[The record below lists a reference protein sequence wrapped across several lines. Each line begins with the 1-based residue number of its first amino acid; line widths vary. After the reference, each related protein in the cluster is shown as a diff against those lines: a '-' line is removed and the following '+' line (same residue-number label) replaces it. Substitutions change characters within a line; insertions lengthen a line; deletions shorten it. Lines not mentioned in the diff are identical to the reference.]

1 MYSKFIFEQIKSDC
15 LMNFFRLSKLPLLVA
30 SVLLLTFSACSPD
43 KEVVIDPIKS
53 TKDYDSKVIQEWQDL
68 FLQIERYAA
77 VYRPCPAA
85 RMLGYVGLAEYE
97 ACVAGMPEYQSIAS
111 RFSGLNVP
119 QVELGKEY
127 HWPTIINNVNAVLY
141 KKFFA
146 NVQSADLFKI
156 ASLESTYN
164 AQYSN
169 TVPTEVYRRSK
180 DFGVAVANAV
190 WDYSATD
197 KEGHDKYLDPRP
209 TSYTPPTG
217 PGKWQP
223 TAPGN
228 ERAMYPYWGKVRTFA
243 IKEEDKLARPPLPYS
258 EDKNSAYYA
267 QGLEVYTR
275 TTPQTSEDRWIAEFW
290 SDDVLGFTFSP
301 PSRWVA
307 ITNEVLVAEK
317 SNLETA
323 IMAAVKVGLALND
336 ASVSCWNSKFVYNVE
351 RPSTFINKIMSN
363 NWNVLSLTSTG
374 FLKSTPS
381 FPAYPSGHSTFGAA
395 AAEALVSVFGANYAM
410 TDRCHEARSDFNG
423 KPRYFESFYD
433 MAVENAY
440 SRIWLGVHWRMDCEE
455 GLRLGYVVGR
465 RVNAL
470 PFKK

>member
-1 MYSKFIFEQIKSDC
+1 MKSKFIFEQIKSDC

-43 KEVVIDPIKS
+43 TNVVIDPIKS
-53 TKDYDSKVIQEWQDL
+53 TKDYDSKIVQEWQDL

-85 RMLGYVGLAEYE
+85 RMLGYVGLANYE
-97 ACVAGMPEYQSIAS
+97 ACVSGMTEYQSIAS
-111 RFSGLNVP
+111 RYSGLNVP

-127 HWPTIINNVNAVLY
+127 HWPTVVNNVNSTLY

-146 NVQSADLFKI
+146 NVRSSDLFKI

-169 TVPTEVYRRSK
+169 SVPNEVYRRSK
-180 DFGVAVANAV
+180 DFGIAAANAV

-197 KEGHDKYLDPRP
+197 KEGHDKYLDARP
-209 TSYTPPTG
+209 TGYTPPTG
-217 PGKWQP
+217 LGKWQP
-223 TAPGN
+223 TAPDFSRG
-228 ERAMYPYWGKVRTFA
+228 MFPYWGKARTFA

-275 TTPQTSEDRWIAEFW
+275 TTPQSSEDRWIAEFW

-301 PSRWVA
+301 PARWIA
-307 ITNEVLVAEK
+307 IANQVLGIEK
-317 SNLETA
+317 SNLQTG
-323 IMAAVKVGLALND
+323 IMAAIKVGLALND
-336 ASVSCWNSKFVYNVE
+336 ASVACWNSKYIYNVE
-351 RPSTFINKIMSN
+351 RPSSYVNKIFNSS
-363 NWNVLSLTSTG
+363 WNVAALNTNG
-374 FLKSTPS
+374 FLPGTPS

-395 AAEALVSVFGANYAM
+395 AAEALVSVFGANYTL
-410 TDRCHEARSDFNG
+410 TDRCHEGRADFQG
-423 KPRYFESFYD
+423 KPRTFDSFYD
-433 MAVENAY
+433 MAQENAF
-440 SRIWLGVHWRMDCEE
+440 SRIYLGVHWRMDCEE
-455 GLRLGYVVGR
+455 GLRHGYAIGR

>member
-1 MYSKFIFEQIKSDC
+1 MNRAKNECPMIFLKQIR
-15 LMNFFRLSKLPLLVA
+15 FPLLLAILAVF
-30 SVLLLTFSACSPD
+30 TFIGCGPD
-43 KEVVIDPIKS
+43 NNIVEPIKEVKE
-53 TKDYDSKVIQEWQDL
+53 YDSKVVQEWQDM
-68 FLQIERYAA
+68 FLQVERYAT

-85 RMLGYVGLAEYE
+85 RMLGYVGLANYE

-111 RFSGLNVP
+111 RYSGLNIP
-119 QVELGKEY
+119 QVETGKEY
-127 HWPTIINNVNAVLY
+127 HWPTVSNNVYATLY

-146 NVQSADLFKI
+146 NVRSSDLFKI
-156 ASLESTYN
+156 SSLETTYN
-164 AQYSN
+164 SQFGNS
-169 TVPTEVYRRSK
+169 VPSEVFRRSK
-180 DFGVAVANAV
+180 DFGIAVANAV

-217 PGKWQP
+217 LGKWQP

-228 ERAMYPYWGKVRTFA
+228 DRAMYPYWGKARTFA
-243 IKEEDKLARPPLPYS
+243 IREEDKLARPPLAYS

-275 TTPQTSEDRWIAEFW
+275 TTPQSPEDRWIAEFW

-301 PSRWVA
+301 PSRWIA
-307 ITNEVLVAEK
+307 IANQALVIQK

-323 IMAAVKVGLALND
+323 IMAAIKVGLSLND
-336 ASVSCWNSKFVYNVE
+336 ASVACWNSKYVYNVE
-351 RPSTFINKIMSN
+351 RPVTYIAKMMNN
-363 NWNVLSLTSTG
+363 NWNIASLTSTA
-374 FLKSTPS
+374 FITSTPA

-395 AAEALVSVFGANYAM
+395 AAEALTSIFGSNFSL
-410 TDRCHEARSDFNG
+410 TDRCHEGRSDFNG
-423 KPRYFESFYD
+423 KPRSFDSFYD
-433 MAVENAY
+433 MASENAF

>member
-1 MYSKFIFEQIKSDC
+1 MK
-15 LMNFFRLSKLPLLVA
+15 LFRLSNLRLLIA
-30 SVLLLTFSACSPD
+30 SISILTFSACGPD
-43 KEVVIDPIKS
+43 NNVVIEP
-53 TKDYDSKVIQEWQDL
+53 TKNVQEYDSKIMQEWQDL
-68 FLQIERYAA
+68 FLQVERYAA

-85 RMLGYVGLAEYE
+85 RMLGYVGLANYE
-97 ACVAGMPEYQSIAS
+97 AAVSGMPEYQSISS
-111 RFSGLNVP
+111 RYSGLNIP
-119 QVELGKEY
+119 QVETGKEY
-127 HWPTIINNVNAVLY
+127 HWPTVLHNVNATLY

-146 NVQSADLFKI
+146 NVRSSDLFKI
-156 ASLESTYN
+156 ASLETTYN

-169 TVPTEVYRRSK
+169 TVPTEVFRRSK
-180 DFGVAVANAV
+180 DYGTAVANAV

-209 TSYTPPTG
+209 TTYTPPTG
-217 PGKWQP
+217 LGKWQP

-275 TTPQTSEDRWIAEFW
+275 TTPQNPEDRWIGEFW

-301 PSRWVA
+301 PSRWLA
-307 ITNEVLVAEK
+307 IANQVLAIEK
-317 SNLETA
+317 SNLQTA
-323 IMAAVKVGLALND
+323 VMASVKVGLALND

-351 RPSTFINKIMSN
+351 RPVTYINKMMN
-363 NWNVLSLTSTG
+363 NSWNIASLTSTG
-374 FLKSTPS
+374 FLPSTPS

-395 AAEALVSVFGANYAM
+395 AAEALVSVFGANYSL
-410 TDRCHEARSDFNG
+410 TDRCHEGRSDFNG
-423 KPRYFESFYD
+423 KPRTFDSFYD
-433 MAVENAY
+433 MAAENAY